1 MAFDGFLLFPDK
13 TGIIKDMSGETIFI
27 VDDDEAVRDS
37 LKLLLESHGCQRS
50 GLRLDPRFLPRLP
63 EGDRQ
68 CLVLDHHL
76 PGETGIEFLESDDG
90 ANLRVPV
97 ILVTGGGDQALKA
110 RAAKA
115 GALAYFD
122 KPINDSELG
131 RHDLPSARRQPL
143 SGLNA
148 GVGNSP
154 SARRPAPLLPVI
166 AFRAD
171 AVERV
176 IGAG

>member
-1 MAFDGFLLFPDK
+1 
-13 TGIIKDMSGETIFI
+13 MSGETIYI

-37 LKLLLESHGCQRS
+37 LKQLLESHGCRVRDYSSTRAFFRDYRRQ
-50 GLRLDPRFLPRLP
+50 
-63 EGDRQ
+63 ERQ

-110 RAAKA
+110 RATKA

-122 KPINDSELG
+122 KPLDDSELVATIF
-131 RHDLPSARRQPL
+131 RLLDSA
-143 SGLNA
+143 G
-148 GVGNSP
+148 
-154 SARRPAPLLPVI
+154 SASQMAP
-166 AFRAD
+166 
-171 AVERV
+171 
-176 IGAG
+176 